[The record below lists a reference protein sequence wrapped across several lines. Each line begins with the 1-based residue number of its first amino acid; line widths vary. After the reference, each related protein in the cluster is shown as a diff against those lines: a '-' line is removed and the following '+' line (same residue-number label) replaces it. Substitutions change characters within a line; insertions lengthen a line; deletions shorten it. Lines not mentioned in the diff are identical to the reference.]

1 MYEFGVPYFIS
12 EGNFPYFDCTNRV
25 SAVQRHPPH
34 CSPITVVTP
43 STTTHCCYSCVC
55 FSLAVQGCNP
65 ADGIAL
71 TLAEPNSVP
80 TAFKLSFHVT
90 LASTPGGGNPY
101 KLVIWGQVP
110 CPCCVTVQPPQNLRS
125 LIPVVCTLCALQDQ
139 DHYPC
144 KTENCCDTNLQPFHL
159 LTILTVITVGVFLC
173 SQMTFPP
180 PSDSTW
186 DHSCEQT
193 IGNCL

>member
-110 CPCCVTVQPPQNLRS
+110 CPCCVTVQPPKIYVHSFLRFAHCVLS
-125 LIPVVCTLCALQDQ
+125 RIKTTTLVRKLLR
-139 DHYPC
+139 HPS
-144 KTENCCDTNLQPFHL
+144 LQPFL
-159 LTILTVITVGVFLC
+159 LTYCEGFLVLTDDF
-173 SQMTFPP
+173 S
-180 PSDSTW
+180 STIRFNMG
-186 DHSCEQT
+186 S
-193 IGNCL
+193 